1 MIVYRTPTAA
11 GWLAGAAVAAL
22 FVTEWRVI
30 VTRIPFIRGRY
41 PVIEEPKKEEEE
53 TDEAAED

>member
-22 FVTEWRVI
+22 FVTEWKVI

-41 PVIEEPKKEEEE
+41 PVIEQPKKEEETNE
-53 TDEAAED
+53 EAED